1 MRPCL
6 PADEADS
13 ILNNLMRWAT
23 AYWGHRDSRVGYLDG
38 IQPCCSPRSV
48 GGGGPPQNPRHRSD
62 EKHRVSVPFPPLSS
76 GRWRHVSSMGER
88 GRWLLRRAPPPWR
101 SDRVRMRGGE
111 RGASGHIPTVQG
123 EAPSLVAV
131 EVACCLLRV
140 RARDADGGIHIFRPS
155 RGRRGDRDS
164 DSQTHRFP
172 SRQRIPYPARL
183 PPSIF
188 LRGI

>member
-1 MRPCL
+1 
-6 PADEADS
+6 
-13 ILNNLMRWAT
+13 
-23 AYWGHRDSRVGYLDG
+23 
-38 IQPCCSPRSV
+38 
-48 GGGGPPQNPRHRSD
+48 
-62 EKHRVSVPFPPLSS
+62 
-76 GRWRHVSSMGER
+76 
-88 GRWLLRRAPPPWR
+88 
-101 SDRVRMRGGE
+101 MRGGE

-172 SRQRIPYPARL
+172 SRQRIPYPAPRAFFFAESKPL
-183 PPSIF
+183 PPLVDRQPSVSQSRGGGESRPHRRAGSRSRTRPGGRPGGISNSP
-188 LRGI
+188 LRPWPQWGVMLVTTPRGGRCPAGARLGTGTAKKESTRLGSCLPRRQSYSRSRVPIP